1 MMCWREEWE
10 IRQADLLHCIR
21 SFQRMTEVWSELSK
35 TLSDS
40 HAAYA
45 HKQSATFKRM
55 ETAARCDLKD
65 VIGFEIDL

>member
-1 MMCWREEWE
+1 
-10 IRQADLLHCIR
+10 
-21 SFQRMTEVWSELSK
+21 MTEVWSELSK